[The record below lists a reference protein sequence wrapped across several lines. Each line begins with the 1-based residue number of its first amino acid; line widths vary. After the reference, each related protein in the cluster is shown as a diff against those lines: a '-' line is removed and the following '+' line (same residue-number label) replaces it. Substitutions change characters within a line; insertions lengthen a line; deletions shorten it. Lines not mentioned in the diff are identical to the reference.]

1 MERIL
6 VSETKLEGNVLEEG
20 LPSQVSHVYT
30 IEIDHSG
37 IRGWWP
43 RVVRFP
49 SPYSHFLNYYSL
61 NMTRATKV

>member
-6 VSETKLEGNVLEEG
+6 ISETRRECFEGRFKG
-20 LPSQVSHVYT
+20 LPSQVGHVYT

-43 RVVRFP
+43 RVARFQVP
-49 SPYSHFLNYYSL
+49 TVISL
-61 NMTRATKV
+61 ITILSI

>member
-20 LPSQVSHVYT
+20 LPSQVGHVYT